1 MLGKFEGTPRLGK
14 IWNQFSAEYE
24 TLCADLGDNK
34 KAMTKVKHQLQ
45 YLYHGT
51 FKRKNN
57 KCTISIETDNKCPAC
72 NNNKTCQWIDEEDPQ
87 PVDSL
92 ESLEAFL
99 VHGGKFGKEKV
110 AATTSKS
117 NKNRKRKA

>member
-1 MLGKFEGTPRLGK
+1 MLGFVEGTPRLAK

-24 TLCADLGDNK
+24 TLCADLGDK
-34 KAMTKVKHQLQ
+34 KAKTKVKDQLSSW
-45 YLYHGT
+45 YKNT
-51 FKRKNN
+51 FKSNN

-99 VHGGKFGKEKV
+99 EHGGKFGKEKV